1 MPARFVTVDRQTPM
15 FLPCDLC
22 EWLPADHIVHFIL
35 DAVEQLP
42 LHHFHVNARGT
53 GSEQYP
59 PAMMLALLIYCY
71 ATGRLGSRTIEAATY
86 SDVAVRFIC
95 ANTHPDHASICAF
108 RTANEPAF
116 IAAFTHVLQLAQQ
129 LRLTRLG
136 SVSVDGTKIA
146 ANASKPAAV
155 SYQRAGEMIAQ
166 LELEVQEL
174 LTRAKQAEAQETQT
188 PGLDIPAELR
198 RREQRVAALQR
209 ARTVIE
215 ERARQLAAEHQPEYA
230 AKVATRQAQRNA
242 GQKPRG
248 PEPVPPSVAPDPK
261 AQYNFTDPE
270 SRIMKAGSGSHFE
283 QAYNAQAAVDEA
295 MLIVGARVSD
305 APNDK
310 QELPASVAA
319 ISPVVA
325 EEVKNVLADSGFY
338 SEAAVAA
345 VEQKPDGT
353 GSGVTVYAAVEK
365 QSHHKTVADLL
376 PQPEPPAPSP
386 GAPAKAQ
393 MAHRLK
399 TAVGQ
404 ALYRLRQQTVEPVF
418 GIIKAVMGFRRFLLR
433 GRAKVSLEWTLVC
446 LSYNLRRLFTLK
458 HQAAAS

>member
-1 MPARFVTVDRQTPM
+1 MSARFVNVDRQTPM
-15 FLPCDLC
+15 FLPCDLR
-22 EWLPADHIVHFIL
+22 EWLPAEHIVHFIL
-35 DAVEQLP
+35 DAVAQLP
-42 LHHFHVNARGT
+42 LPHFHVNARGT

-71 ATGRLGSRTIEAATY
+71 ATGRFGSRTIEAATF

-95 ANTHPDHASICAF
+95 ANQHPDHASICAF

-116 IAAFTHVLQLAQQ
+116 VAAFTHVLQLAHQ
-129 LRLTRLG
+129 LRLTQLG
-136 SVSVDGTKIA
+136 SVSVDGSKLA
-146 ANASKPAAV
+146 ANASKHAAV
-155 SYQRAGEMIAQ
+155 SYQRAGAMIAQ

-174 LTRAKQAEAQETQT
+174 IRHAKRAEAQETKT

-198 RREQRVAALQR
+198 RREHRVAALQR
-209 ARTVIE
+209 ARQVIE
-215 ERARQLAAEHQPEYA
+215 ARARELAAAQQPDYE
-230 AKVATRQAQRNA
+230 AKVAARQAQRAA
-242 GQKPRG
+242 GKQPRG
-248 PEPVPPSVAPDPK
+248 KEPVPPSVVPAPKD
-261 AQYNFTDPE
+261 QYNFTDPE
-270 SRIMKAGSGSHFE
+270 SRIMKAGNGQHFE
-283 QAYNAQAAVDEA
+283 QAYNAQAAVDGA

-319 ISPVVA
+319 ISPVVQA
-325 EEVKNVLADSGFY
+325 EVKNVLVDSGFY
-338 SEAAVAA
+338 SAAAVAA

-353 GSGVTVYAAVEK
+353 PSGVTVYAAVEK
-365 QSHHKTVADLL
+365 HSHHKTVADLL
-376 PQPEPPAPSP
+376 PQPEPPAL
-386 GAPAKAQ
+386 GPAASAKEH

-404 ALYRLRQQTVEPVF
+404 ALYRLRKQTVEPVF
-418 GIIKAVMGFRRFLLR
+418 GIIKEVMGFRRFMLR

-446 LSYNLRRLFTLK
+446 LSYNLKRLFTLK